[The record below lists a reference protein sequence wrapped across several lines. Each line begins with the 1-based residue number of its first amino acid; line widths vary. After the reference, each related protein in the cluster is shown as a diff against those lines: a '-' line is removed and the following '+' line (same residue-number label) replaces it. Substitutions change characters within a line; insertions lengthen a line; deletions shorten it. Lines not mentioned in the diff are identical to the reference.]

1 MFVEKDGEYKLTV
14 CIGMGITVCGLT
26 ITSNMAFRARVLLL
40 ATSRLAKRGRSSRC
54 WALSFGILARDVLVE
69 RWQDKSI
76 HKHGS
81 LDVGMAF
88 RV

>member
-1 MFVEKDGEYKLTV
+1 MFVKRDGEFKLTA
-14 CIGMGITVCGLT
+14 CIGMGITVFGSM
-26 ITSNMAFRARVLLL
+26 IISNMVFQARVLRL